1 MVFPVIKDLLMGIF
15 AWGAAGINL
24 VTKNVFLFFEK
35 EEETVPNYLPLGND
49 VDTNITVIFHRLLY
63 DRRLA
68 VERR

>member
-15 AWGAAGINL
+15 AWGAARINL
-24 VTKNVFLFFEK
+24 VTKNVFFGK
-35 EEETVPNYLPLGND
+35 EEGTVHNYLPLGND
-49 VDTNITVIFHRLLY
+49 VDTDITVIFHRFLY